1 METYNLKNDLKVFGK
16 EVRTFPLG
24 VAEAFHELL
33 TMIPDG
39 SHRVYYGLSHIDEM
53 GKIIYMAT
61 AEEKYAG
68 EAEKY
73 NCDRYIIE
81 KGEYLAV
88 TIIDWLKKTDCIK
101 DVFQD
106 LMEDDRADNT
116 KPVVEWYKTETEM
129 LCLVKMKKH
138 AAVH

>member
-24 VAEAFHELL
+24 VAEAFHDLL

-39 SHRVYYGLSHIDEM
+39 SHRAYYGLSHIDEM
-53 GKIIYMAT
+53 GKIIYKAA
-61 AEEKYAG
+61 AEENYAG

-73 NCDRYIIE
+73 NCKRYLIE

-88 TIIDWLKKTDCIK
+88 SITNWRDNTDCIK
-101 DVFQD
+101 DVFHD
-106 LMEDDRADNT
+106 MMEDDRSDKT
-116 KPVVEWYKTETEM
+116 KEVVEWYKTETEM
-129 LCLVKMKKH
+129 LCLVKMKEH
-138 AAVH
+138 ETIH

>member
-39 SHRVYYGLSHIDEM
+39 SHRAYYGLSHIDEM
-53 GKIIYMAT
+53 GKIIYKAA

-73 NCDRYIIE
+73 NCKRYLIE
-81 KGEYLAV
+81 KGEYLSV
-88 TIIDWLKKTDCIK
+88 TITNWRDNTDCIK
-101 DVFQD
+101 DVFHD
-106 LMEDDRADNT
+106 MMEDDRADKT
-116 KPVVEWYKTETEM
+116 KEVVEWYKTETEM
-129 LCLVKMKKH
+129 LCLVKAKESATIH
-138 AAVH
+138 

>member
-1 METYNLKNDLKVFGK
+1 
-16 EVRTFPLG
+16 
-24 VAEAFHELL
+24 
-33 TMIPDG
+33 
-39 SHRVYYGLSHIDEM
+39 
-53 GKIIYMAT
+53 MAT
-61 AEEKYAG
+61 AEEKYLG

-106 LMEDDRADNT
+106 MMEDDRADNT